1 MVLFINGADHN
12 LLIGASV
19 RIIVPTCEP
28 TCVGRDNE
36 DVSVVSSS
44 ASSSLARPRYHR
56 PGELVTKAPL
66 ERLTDTNLPCHRR
79 PRRYSLAPAPFRSR
93 ISLYIRPPVEN
104 RRSDAICRP
113 GDPIRSR
120 ADLIPVVRQA
130 LLEYRRDTD
139 MIKTL
144 KHEPP
149 FVRISIAVATVT
161 LLVGLCSQAWAS
173 GADPLSAPATQVAF
187 LGSQGPTAGQSVF
200 TMRGPAFVTGHLGSM
215 ETTTLPG
222 SGGQGLLMN
231 NGNGTSTLIV
241 PGGIPQTVAT
251 PR

>member
-1 MVLFINGADHN
+1 
-12 LLIGASV
+12 
-19 RIIVPTCEP
+19 
-28 TCVGRDNE
+28 
-36 DVSVVSSS
+36 
-44 ASSSLARPRYHR
+44 
-56 PGELVTKAPL
+56 
-66 ERLTDTNLPCHRR
+66 
-79 PRRYSLAPAPFRSR
+79 
-93 ISLYIRPPVEN
+93 
-104 RRSDAICRP
+104 
-113 GDPIRSR
+113 
-120 ADLIPVVRQA
+120 
-130 LLEYRRDTD
+130 

-149 FVRISIAVATVT
+149 FVRISTAVATMT

-173 GADPLSAPATQVAF
+173 GADPRPAPATQVAF
-187 LGSQGPTAGQSVF
+187 LGSQGPTAGKSAF